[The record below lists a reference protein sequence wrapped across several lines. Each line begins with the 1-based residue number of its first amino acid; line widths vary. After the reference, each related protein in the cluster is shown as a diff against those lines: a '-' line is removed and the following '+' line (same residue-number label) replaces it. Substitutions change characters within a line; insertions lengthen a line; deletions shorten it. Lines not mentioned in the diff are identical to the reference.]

1 MDRRRLLDRFLR
13 YVRIETTANDA
24 TDRYPSSEG
33 QWTLGKLLV
42 EEAQQM
48 GYASAHQDEHGL
60 VWIEIPSKVSHPVPT
75 IAFNAHLD
83 TSPETTAANVK
94 PQVIE
99 RYAGGDIVLPGD
111 PTKVIC
117 AADNPDLDACI
128 GRTIITT
135 DGTTLLGGDD
145 KAGVAILM
153 ELACTLRE
161 RDDLRHGPIRILF
174 TCDEEIGRGVQ
185 HVDFAKLGATAC
197 YTLDGGGANDVDVE
211 TFSADLAIVRCH
223 GVNIHPS
230 IAKGRMVNALRVAG
244 DFLAELPI
252 ASSPERTAGRE
263 GFLHPYVLE
272 GGVAL
277 VTLRVLLR
285 DFDTPRLQEHAD
297 LLREIASRVESAH
310 PGSQI
315 EVEIRQQYRNLG
327 DGLRHEPRAVAYAV
341 EAHRRLGRTA
351 KRAIIRGGTD
361 GSLMK

>member
-1 MDRRRLLDRFLR
+1 
-13 YVRIETTANDA
+13 
-24 TDRYPSSEG
+24 
-33 QWTLGKLLV
+33 
-42 EEAQQM
+42 
-48 GYASAHQDEHGL
+48 
-60 VWIEIPSKVSHPVPT
+60 
-75 IAFNAHLD
+75 
-83 TSPETTAANVK
+83 
-94 PQVIE
+94 
-99 RYAGGDIVLPGD
+99 
-111 PTKVIC
+111 
-117 AADNPDLDACI
+117 
-128 GRTIITT
+128 
-135 DGTTLLGGDD
+135 
-145 KAGVAILM
+145 
-153 ELACTLRE
+153 
-161 RDDLRHGPIRILF
+161 
-174 TCDEEIGRGVQ
+174 
-185 HVDFAKLGATAC
+185 
-197 YTLDGGGANDVDVE
+197 
-211 TFSADLAIVRCH
+211 
-223 GVNIHPS
+223 
-230 IAKGRMVNALRVAG
+230 MVNALRVAG

-361 GSLMK
+361 GSLMTEKGLPTPNLSSGQHNPHSPLEWACLDEMLEAGQVCLELVQVWQEGPTVSQES